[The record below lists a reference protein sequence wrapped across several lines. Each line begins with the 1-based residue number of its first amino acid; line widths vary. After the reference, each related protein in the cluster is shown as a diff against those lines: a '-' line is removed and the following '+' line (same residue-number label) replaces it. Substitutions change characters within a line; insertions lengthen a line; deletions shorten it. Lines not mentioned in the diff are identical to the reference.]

1 MKKYLALLAV
11 ILLAG
16 CGPKLTVGT
25 VIEKSYEEA
34 REWKDQKCDEEGC
47 WTGTY
52 YDDEDYILTVKGLE
66 EYDQTDVTEKWYVNK
81 YWYDIA
87 EVGNGL
93 SFHKEEMSAYDYDEW
108 EDD

>member
-34 REWKDQKCDEEGC
+34 RE
-47 WTGTY
+47 
-52 YDDEDYILTVKGLE
+52 
-66 EYDQTDVTEKWYVNK
+66 
-81 YWYDIA
+81 
-87 EVGNGL
+87 
-93 SFHKEEMSAYDYDEW
+93 
-108 EDD
+108 